1 MAIYEKNLNFLKDNN
16 PLLYKTVVEDSPLQK
31 IDLEEI
37 DDQDNYII
45 KSNESKCF
53 MHSIYN
59 IENET
64 KMMLNNVENNVNT
77 IILFGLGNGYTLNYI
92 IKKYENLYDIVVIEP
107 SLDVFKMYLEN
118 HDFTNFFKHKSKK
131 NLYMTFIVNESEDFV
146 VDEIAFEMMN
156 SKNAAMIFHVSYCSV
171 FNSYYNNMM
180 INLSKQLKVNTGSIV
195 TLAYQWQLWLFNSIK
210 NLRVRDIIPIENIKD
225 IFKEKTV
232 VIVSAGPS
240 LNKNIHLIE
249 KLKEKSIILAVGS
262 AIKVLESKG
271 IVPHFRVAL
280 DAFPTEKKVVVDEI
294 NTSSSILMFSNQ
306 LYYGILPEYHGGK
319 TRYIVQSDYLGKY
332 IYEKN
337 NISYI
342 EFGSG
347 ASVANGALNILCQLG
362 CKRIIFMG
370 QDLSYTEEGL
380 HAKGVSTEKEDKEW
394 SKKQEYT
401 IVENIFG
408 EKVYSI
414 TPYLQMK
421 YTMEDTIKKYQGIE
435 FLNATEGGLGI
446 DGTENIKVQQ
456 VLDEKLKEEEN
467 LKIKEIQCI
476 FDDEKI
482 KKEYNE
488 KIKNGL
494 CIMKKELLEV
504 SEIQNEIIMFI
515 RKIDKLK
522 QKNGSLNRIENEIR
536 YLETLEKRLEEIPV
550 YKEVIVKALQADILS
565 IQTGFRYKGSDRE
578 KIIESK
584 EKIIINTIIK
594 VKEYIEL
601 AYKLIEDKHSSIV
614 FENEDKQ

>member
-1 MAIYEKNLNFLKDNN
+1 MVIYEKNLNFLKDNN
-16 PLLYKTVVEDSPLQK
+16 PSLYKTVVEDSPLQK
-31 IDLEEI
+31 ISLEKI
-37 DDQDNYII
+37 DNQDNYII
-45 KSNESKCF
+45 RSNEAKCF

-64 KMMLNNVENNVNT
+64 KMMFNNIENNVNT

-92 IKKYENLYDIVVIEP
+92 IKKYENLYDIIVIEP
-107 SLDVFKMYLEN
+107 SLEIFKVYLEN
-118 HDFTNFFKHKSKK
+118 HDFTSFFKHKSKK
-131 NLYMTFIVNESEDFV
+131 NLYMTFIVNQSEDSI

-156 SKNAAMIFHVSYCSV
+156 SKNTAMIFHVSYCNV

-180 INLSKQLKVNTGSIV
+180 INLSKQLKVNSGSIA
-195 TLAYQWQLWLFNSIK
+195 TLACQWQLWLFNSIK
-210 NLRVRDIIPIENIKD
+210 NLKVEDIIPIESIED
-225 IFKEKTV
+225 IFKGKTA

-249 KLKEKSIILAVGS
+249 KLKEKAIILAVGS

-280 DAFPTEKKVVVDEI
+280 DAFPDEKKVVVDGI
-294 NTSSSILMFSNQ
+294 DTSSSILMFSNQ
-306 LYYGILPEYHGGK
+306 LYYGILPEYEGGK
-319 TRYIVQSDYLGKY
+319 IRYIVQSDYLGKY

-380 HAKGVSTEKEDKEW
+380 HAKGVSTEKEDEEW
-394 SKKQEYT
+394 SKKQEYR
-401 IVENIFG
+401 IVENIYG
-408 EKVYSI
+408 EKAYSI

-421 YTMEDTIKKYQGIE
+421 YTMESTVKKYPDIE

-446 DGTENIKVQQ
+446 DGTENIKARQ
-456 VLDEKLKEEEN
+456 VLDEKLKEEKN
-467 LKIKEIQCI
+467 LKIDEIQCRVG
-476 FDDEKI
+476 DEKR

-488 KIKNGL
+488 KIRNGL

-522 QKNGSLNRIENEIR
+522 QKNGSLNRMENEIR
-536 YLETLEKRLEEIPV
+536 YLEAFKKRLEEIPV
-550 YKEVIVKALQADILS
+550 YKEVIIEALQADILS
-565 IQTGFRYKGSDRE
+565 IQTGFRYKGSDRK

-594 VKEYIEL
+594 VKEYVEL
-601 AYKLIEDKHSSIV
+601 AYKLIEGKYSDIA
-614 FENEDKQ
+614 FEN